1 MGKRAHLGMV
11 RAQNWRH
18 VMLLSEERRWAIE
31 AIQAYYY
38 REHGEE
44 LGIIGAENFLEFVT
58 EELGSLFYN
67 RAIRDVK
74 RSVLEQ
80 VATIEEA
87 VDVLQK
93 PLKTSK

>member
-1 MGKRAHLGMV
+1 
-11 RAQNWRH
+11 
-18 VMLLSEERRWAIE
+18 MLFSEEKKWAIE
-31 AIQAYYY
+31 AIQAYFY

-44 LGIIGAENFLEFVT
+44 LGIIGAENYLEFIT
-58 EELGSLFYN
+58 EELGPLFYN

-80 VATIEEA
+80 VSTIEEA

-93 PLKTSK
+93 PIKTSKK